1 MPFRAGLGE
10 TPEAYLGDF
19 NTPQALSGPRLRD
32 PDTPET
38 LSGLRASNSDIPAA
52 LSGPISGLPGPPGNK
67 IGYQNLLWICLAGP
81 QSGQPENLGIR
92 DLKQKNH
99 LI

>member
-1 MPFRAGLGE
+1 MI
-10 TPEAYLGDF
+10 
-19 NTPQALSGPRLRD
+19 QILRK
-32 PDTPET
+32 T

-81 QSGQPENLGIR
+81 QSGQPENLGIIPQR
-92 DLKQKNH
+92 EYGEMTLPSTNVEVVGDGVGVEEYKL
-99 LI
+99 